1 MLTITQSKDYGVNK
15 VHYGLCENG
24 EKLHGE
30 EMQRQRSRKIVV
42 KIVCV
47 FLFFFLST
55 PLNLVYSID
64 VLTITFMQ
72 AMMKMESFY
81 VENSG
86 LSL

>member
-1 MLTITQSKDYGVNK
+1 MVNK

-47 FLFFFLST
+47 FLFFFFFKYTIKPCLFYWCLDNYFYASYDEDGII
-55 PLNLVYSID
+55 LCWKLRFIFVAGD
-64 VLTITFMQ
+64 VHIL
-72 AMMKMESFY
+72 
-81 VENSG
+81 
-86 LSL
+86 

>member
-1 MLTITQSKDYGVNK
+1 MVNK

>member
-1 MLTITQSKDYGVNK
+1 MLTITQSKDYMVNK

-47 FLFFFLST
+47 FLFFF
-55 PLNLVYSID
+55 
-64 VLTITFMQ
+64 F
-72 AMMKMESFY
+72 
-81 VENSG
+81 
-86 LSL
+86 

>member
-1 MLTITQSKDYGVNK
+1 MVNK

-47 FLFFFLST
+47 FLFVFF
-55 PLNLVYSID
+55 
-64 VLTITFMQ
+64 
-72 AMMKMESFY
+72 
-81 VENSG
+81 
-86 LSL
+86 